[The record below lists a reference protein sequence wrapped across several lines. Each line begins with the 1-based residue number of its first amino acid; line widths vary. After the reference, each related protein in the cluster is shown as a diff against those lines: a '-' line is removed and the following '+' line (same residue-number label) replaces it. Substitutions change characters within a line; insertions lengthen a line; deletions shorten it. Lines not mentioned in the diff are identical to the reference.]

1 MTPTLTDVTTRSAGS
16 VERLHEERLLTVL
29 ARRGPMSR
37 ADLSTALQLGR
48 SSISTIVTG
57 LTARG
62 VLIPAGATGQGGR
75 GRPTTLVQL
84 DPSAVYALGVDF
96 GHTRVWVTALN
107 AVAEPIRS
115 AVAVYGGGSPWTER
129 AELAVGLIGSL
140 GLDADRLRPLRG
152 AGIGVPGPLVTPTSG
167 KEPGNAPE
175 QTSAADE
182 PERVRI
188 VRERLSAVLRVP
200 LLVDNNTRYAG
211 LAEAATQPDR
221 QVDDILYVR
230 CSDGVGGAA
239 VTAGRLLRGAQG
251 LAAEI
256 GHLTVDPDGAVC
268 RCGRVGCLET
278 VASVPAVLADARTAG
293 IPVTGLDHLAD
304 WLADGPGPLDAVV
317 DRAGAAVG
325 RALAQAAVLLNPTE
339 IVIGGPLTAAAPR
352 LVETAAHTYAGL
364 LGDLFP
370 PAPVRPAALGDEDG
384 ARGAALVV
392 IHQSALLADYA
403 LPEVPGPTA

>member
-1 MTPTLTDVTTRSAGS
+1 MLG
-16 VERLHEERLLTVL
+16 
-29 ARRGPMSR
+29 RRGPMSR
-37 ADLSTALQLGR
+37 AELSVALQLGR
-48 SSISTIVTG
+48 STISTIVTE
-57 LTARG
+57 LSARG
-62 VLIPAGATGQGGR
+62 VVVQAASTPQAGR
-75 GRPTTLVQL
+75 GRPTGLVGL
-84 DPSAVYALGVDF
+84 DPTAVYAIGVDF
-96 GHTRVWVTALN
+96 GHARVWVTALN
-107 AVAEPIRS
+107 AVEDTVCS
-115 AVAVYGGGSPWTER
+115 AVAVYGRDATWAQR

-140 GLDADRLRPLRG
+140 GLDERRLRPLRG
-152 AGIGVPGPLVTPTSG
+152 AGIGVPGPLGTPVT
-167 KEPGNAPE
+167 APDGGPAG
-175 QTSAADE
+175 QSDRA
-182 PERVRI
+182 RV
-188 VRERLSAVLRVP
+188 VRDRLAAVLHVP
-200 LLVDNNTRYAG
+200 LLLDNNTRYAG
-211 LAEAATQPDR
+211 LAEAATQRDR

-256 GHLTVDPDGAVC
+256 GHLTVDPDGRVC

-278 VASVPAVLADARTAG
+278 IASVPAVLAEARRAG
-293 IPVTGLDHLAD
+293 VAVTDLDDLAAR
-304 WLADGPGPLDAVV
+304 LAAGPGPLDAVV

-352 LVETAAHTYAGL
+352 LVAQAAHTYAAL
-364 LGDLFP
+364 LGDLFA

-403 LPEVPGPTA
+403 LPEVPTT